1 MYYECRTWRRD
12 MAHPYDTSITYHR
25 QGEYAETIN
34 EKHQNRLIFSS
45 KVVKIGLNMY
55 TAILRRVL
63 STYTIILRRVNRMK
77 IFIFVYIRRL
87 GSLVAQGIGGLDR
100 SCFGTRN
107 RNGVGGYRTCF
118 STQNRYDTEGRIRS
132 ELVKVGRTF
141 IKCIL
146 WYIIINAGVVQFFHS
161 TQILIYP

>member
-1 MYYECRTWRRD
+1 MFWL
-12 MAHPYDTSITYHR
+12 HPYDTSIAHHR

-34 EKHQNRLIFSS
+34 EKHKNRLIFSS
-45 KVVKIGLNMY
+45 TVVKIGLNMY

-77 IFIFVYIRRL
+77 IFIFVFVYIRL
-87 GSLVAQGIGGLDR
+87 LESLVAQGIGGLYR

-107 RNGVGGYRTCF
+107 RNGVMGYCTCL
-118 STQNRYDTEGRIRS
+118 STQNRYSTEGRIRS

-146 WYIIINAGVVQFFHS
+146 WYIIINAGVVQFFYS

>member
-1 MYYECRTWRRD
+1 
-12 MAHPYDTSITYHR
+12 
-25 QGEYAETIN
+25 
-34 EKHQNRLIFSS
+34 
-45 KVVKIGLNMY
+45 MY

-87 GSLVAQGIGGLDR
+87 GSLVAQGIEGLDR

-107 RNGVGGYRTCF
+107 RNDNRNDNRNGVGGRGVYCSCLGTPNRNSVGGYCTCFSTPNRNGVGGYCTCF
-118 STQNRYDTEGRIRS
+118 SIQNRYDSEGRIRS
-132 ELVKVGRTF
+132 EFVKVGRNF